1 MIQTKTTNVWT
12 QSANPLPLLR
22 STHHPAMADQKP
34 NAGAAAPA
42 GKVVFN
48 PYAKKKCT
56 TSASAVTS
64 SAPSTTTTSTSFNK
78 RPWSGA
84 ASKSNTNSEQ
94 KKQTIQSRPN
104 PPDIGP
110 LSTFS
115 QAFGGEDPDASFGEE
130 ERAQQR
136 AFDEALASSTSNK
149 LNANKTTSNNAT
161 TSNATQINQQNLRDH
176 HALLQPH
183 ILHVSTRQRGNPI
196 LAHIRNVPYQFSPMV
211 PDYIFATTRCALYL
225 SLRYHNLHPNYIH
238 RRIAELKSDF
248 ELRVLL
254 CHVDL
259 DDNASVLL
267 FLNDLC
273 VQNNLTL
280 ILAWSEE
287 EAARYVETFKAFD
300 GKDASLIQKKEHT
313 NYIDQISHV
322 LGSVRSVNKT
332 DSSQLL
338 SQFGTWKNLVGAS
351 VEELSVCPGVGVKK
365 VRRLYEAFHRPFS
378 RDAAKRRKQKEQAAK
393 SENEAES
400 KSPLE
405 KQPAKDD
412 GSFDGERGKC

>member
-1 MIQTKTTNVWT
+1 
-12 QSANPLPLLR
+12 
-22 STHHPAMADQKP
+22 
-34 NAGAAAPA
+34 
-42 GKVVFN
+42 
-48 PYAKKKCT
+48 
-56 TSASAVTS
+56 
-64 SAPSTTTTSTSFNK
+64 
-78 RPWSGA
+78 
-84 ASKSNTNSEQ
+84 
-94 KKQTIQSRPN
+94 
-104 PPDIGP
+104 
-110 LSTFS
+110 
-115 QAFGGEDPDASFGEE
+115 
-130 ERAQQR
+130 
-136 AFDEALASSTSNK
+136 
-149 LNANKTTSNNAT
+149 
-161 TSNATQINQQNLRDH
+161 
-176 HALLQPH
+176 
-183 ILHVSTRQRGNPI
+183 STRQRGNPI

-287 EAARYVETFKAFD
+287 EAARYVETFKAFE

-378 RDAAKRRKQKEQAAK
+378 
-393 SENEAES
+393 
-400 KSPLE
+400 
-405 KQPAKDD
+405 
-412 GSFDGERGKC
+412 